1 MKNLTNEQIKRINE
15 VFEDITLGEDMGED
29 FASIEDKIEAIE
41 QYYECAGF
49 DISESDEKFWR
60 FLGL

>member
-1 MKNLTNEQIKRINE
+1 MKDLTNEQIKRINE
-15 VFEDITLGEDMGED
+15 VFEDITLGENLGED

-41 QYYECAGF
+41 QYYEGAGF